1 MKVEMNLLTKIK
13 SKKAVIGIVG
23 LGYVG
28 LPLAFAFRKKKFKV
42 IGFDIDQKKINSLD
56 EGKSFLSHIS
66 DKDISKM
73 NLKNGFTSTTDF
85 SRLTEVDAII
95 ICVPTPLSKF
105 KKPDLE
111 PVYQT
116 GKTVSK
122 YIKKGQI
129 VVLES
134 STYPGTTN
142 PELKNILERS
152 GLSSGKDFYLAYSP
166 EREDPGN
173 KNFQTSNITK
183 LVGAN
188 TAYSRQLTKVLYERV
203 ISNVFVMSSTKTA
216 EASKL
221 TENIYRSVNIAMVNE
236 LKVIFDAM
244 NLDIWEII
252 EGAATKP
259 FGYTPFYPGPGLGG
273 HCIPIDPFYLTYK
286 AKEFGISTKFIEL
299 AGELHSRMPFYVIE
313 KISEALNIYS
323 KKPFQKSKILILGI
337 AYKKD
342 IDDMRESPSLSI
354 IEELEKKGAKVDFHD
369 TFIPLIPSTRDHK
382 YLAGRKS
389 KSLSI
394 KNIKSYDILVI
405 CTDHSNINYQ
415 LLKKN
420 AKVIVD
426 TRNAI
431 KSLKGKA
438 IVIKA

>member
-1 MKVEMNLLTKIK
+1 MRHLLNKLNTT
-13 SKKAVIGIVG
+13 KAVIGIIG

-28 LPLAFAFRKKKFKV
+28 LPLAKTFVSKNFKV
-42 IGFDIDQKKINSLD
+42 IGFDSDLSKLKLLKH
-56 EGKSFLSHIS
+56 GKSYINHI
-66 DKDISKM
+66 DSKNIRYM
-73 NLKNGFTSTTDF
+73 LEKKLFNVTNQYNNIKKCD
-85 SRLTEVDAII
+85 VII
-95 ICVPTPLSKF
+95 LCVPTPLTKNLQ
-105 KKPDLE
+105 PDLY
-111 PVYQT
+111 P
-116 GKTVSK
+116 
-122 YIKKGQI
+122 IKNTAKNIYKFLKKDQL

-134 STYPGTTN
+134 STYPGTTDEILS
-142 PELKNILERS
+142 PILELS
-152 GLSSGKDFYLAYSP
+152 GLNVNKDFYLAYSP

-173 KNFQTSNITK
+173 KDFQTSDITK

-188 TAYSRQLTKVLYERV
+188 TSQARQLVKILYEKV
-203 ISNVFVMSSTKTA
+203 ISNVFVMTSTKAA

-313 KISEALNIYS
+313 KISEALNTYS

-369 TFIPLIPSTRDHK
+369 TFIPLIPRTRDHK

-394 KNIKSYDILVI
+394 KNIKSYDIIVI
-405 CTDHSNINYQ
+405 CTDHSTIDYQ
-415 LLKKN
+415 ALKKN

-431 KSLKGKA
+431 KRLKGKA